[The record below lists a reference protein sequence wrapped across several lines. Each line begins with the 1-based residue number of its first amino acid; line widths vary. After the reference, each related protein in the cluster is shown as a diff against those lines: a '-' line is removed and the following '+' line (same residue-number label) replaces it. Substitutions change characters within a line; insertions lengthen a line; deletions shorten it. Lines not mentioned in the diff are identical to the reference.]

1 MLPLQKSR
9 TTMFLPLAAVSA
21 LEGDQ
26 IVDVAIDEELAN
38 TGDIRPLAT
47 VLREIVLC
55 KKTDEKTQ
63 CHYAGGWRG

>member
-1 MLPLQKSR
+1 
-9 TTMFLPLAAVSA
+9 MFLPLAAVSA

-47 VLREIVLC
+47 VLREIVCAKGRTHLLVLLLRFSPP
-55 KKTDEKTQ
+55 TPED
-63 CHYAGGWRG
+63 RGSI